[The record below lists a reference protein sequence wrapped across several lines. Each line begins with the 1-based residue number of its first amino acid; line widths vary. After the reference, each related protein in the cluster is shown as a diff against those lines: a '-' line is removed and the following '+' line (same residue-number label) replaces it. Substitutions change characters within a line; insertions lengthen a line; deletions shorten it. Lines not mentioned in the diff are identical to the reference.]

1 MSFVSEKMKI
11 VKPSGI
17 RELFSKAQGVKNVIS
32 LGIGTP
38 DIKTPIELKEALR
51 QAVSNDHNSYSQT
64 SGEEGLR
71 EAITTKYKQDYGVDY
86 SSSDGVIVTCG
97 GCELIYIALQTYINQ
112 GDEVLLQN
120 PSFLTYLRQ
129 ISLTGGKP
137 IWMPSDENLEID
149 IEKMKN
155 LITDK
160 SKAII
165 LNFPSN
171 PTGTVMKK
179 EKLQAIVDLAVDH
192 NLLIISD
199 EVYEYIVFDDHKHV
213 HVGSLNGAY
222 ERTITVNSFSK
233 TFCIPGWRMGYGLS
247 SPELLKHILVYH
259 SFVVANATTPT
270 QVALAQYMNTPES
283 KDFVEKTRMEFQ
295 RRRNIL
301 VEGFNSLAGINCLKP
316 EGSLYCYPNISE
328 TKYPNDIDFSQK
340 IFEETQVVLV
350 PGTEFGP
357 SGTTNV
363 RASFGSADEN
373 TLKEVVDRL
382 SKVL

>member
-1 MSFVSEKMKI
+1 MSFVSEKMKKI
-11 VKPSGI
+11 KPSGI

-38 DIKTPIELKEALR
+38 DIKTPIELKEALK
-51 QAVSNDHNSYSQT
+51 QAVSNNYNSYSQ
-64 SGEEGLR
+64 SYGDEGLR
-71 EAITTKYKQDYGVDY
+71 EAIATKYKQDYGMDY

-97 GCELIYIALQTYINQ
+97 GCELIYSTLQTYINQ
-112 GDEVLLQN
+112 GDEVLLPN

-129 ISLTGGKP
+129 ITLSGGKP

-149 IEKMKN
+149 IEKIKN

-179 EKLQAIVDLAVDH
+179 EKLQAIVDLAVDN

-199 EVYEYIVFDDHKHV
+199 EVYEYIVFDDHNHV

-233 TFCIPGWRMGYGLS
+233 TYCVPGWRMGYGVS
-247 SPELLKHILVYH
+247 SPELLKHISVYH

-283 KDFVEKTRMEFQ
+283 KNFVEKIRMEFQ
-295 RRRNIL
+295 KRRNIL
-301 VEGFNSLAGINCLKP
+301 VDGLNSLTGIKCLKP

-328 TKYPNDIDFSQK
+328 TKYPKDTDFSEK
-340 IFEETQVVLV
+340 IFEETNVVLV

-357 SGTTNV
+357 SGITNV
-363 RASFGSADEN
+363 RASFASADEN
-373 TLKEVVDRL
+373 TLKEVVERL